1 MKPLYL
7 LLLAANLMAACY
19 ASGQDTTSHPT
30 DSVATFTKVEI
41 EAEYPGG
48 QAAWL
53 RYLNKTLRYPDKAVD
68 KNIMG
73 TVIVQFTVDT
83 DGKVSDI
90 QAVSGPTDGGLREEA
105 VRLIRVSRLWM
116 PAVQNGKQVRSIR
129 RVPIVFKLVN
139 GN

>member
-7 LLLAANLMAACY
+7 LFLVTNLTAARY

-41 EAEYPGG
+41 ESEFPGG
-48 QAAWL
+48 QASWL
-53 RYLNKTLRYPDKAVD
+53 RYLNKTLRYPDKAVN

-73 TVIVQFTVDT
+73 TVVVQFTVDRN
-83 DGKVSDI
+83 GKVSDI
-90 QAVSGPTDGGLREEA
+90 QAISGPTDGGLREESE
-105 VRLIRVSRLWM
+105 RLIRVSGLWT
-116 PAVQNGKQVRSIR
+116 PAIQNGKQVRSIK

>member
-1 MKPLYL
+1 
-7 LLLAANLMAACY
+7 
-19 ASGQDTTSHPT
+19 
-30 DSVATFTKVEI
+30 VATFTKVEI
-41 EAEYPGG
+41 LSEYPGG

-83 DGKVSDI
+83 DGK
-90 QAVSGPTDGGLREEA
+90 
-105 VRLIRVSRLWM
+105 
-116 PAVQNGKQVRSIR
+116 QVRSIR

>member
-7 LLLAANLMAACY
+7 LLLAANLMAARY

-30 DSVATFTKVEI
+30 DSVAIFAKVEI

-53 RYLNKTLRYPDKAVD
+53 RYLNKTLRYPDLAANN
-68 KNIMG
+68 NIMG

-105 VRLIRVSRLWM
+105 VRLIRLSRLWT
-116 PAVQNGKQVRSIR
+116 PAIQNGKQVRSIR
-129 RVPIVFKLVN
+129 RVPIVFKLFN